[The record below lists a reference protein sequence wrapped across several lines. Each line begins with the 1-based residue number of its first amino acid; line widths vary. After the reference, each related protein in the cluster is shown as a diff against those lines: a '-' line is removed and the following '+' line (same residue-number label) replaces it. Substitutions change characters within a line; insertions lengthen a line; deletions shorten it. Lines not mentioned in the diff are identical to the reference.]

1 MASKPTAQ
9 DEEELT
15 ALAECFKV
23 EGDTEEEPG

>member
-9 DEEELT
+9 DEEDLA

-23 EGDTEEEPG
+23 EGDAEDEPG